1 MRLMSVVQIMYSA
14 PDTGSFLIKIEK
26 TRPKEGSE
34 RCKLCIQPDTSLFLN
49 PDLHGVSNSFARK
62 SAPDPSP
69 GNAAVLQ
76 RLYGSGKSASDPS
89 PGSTAVL
96 QRLYGNGSSKS
107 PGSTA
112 AAASIKSLQQ
122 PSWDACRTPSTSLL
136 FTWKSFVSAEK
147 IRWASFV
154 KNLIF

>member
-1 MRLMSVVQIMYSA
+1 MRLMSQVQIMYSA

-69 GNAAVLQ
+69 AIQLGLQ
-76 RLYGSGKSASDPS
+76 RLYGSGKSA

-136 FTWKSFVSAEK
+136 FTWKS
-147 IRWASFV
+147 
-154 KNLIF
+154 

>member
-1 MRLMSVVQIMYSA
+1 MRLMSVVPIMHSA
-14 PDTGSFLIKIEK
+14 PDTSSFLIKIEK
-26 TRPKEGSE
+26 TRPKKESE

-69 GNAAVLQ
+69 GNA
-76 RLYGSGKSASDPS
+76 
-89 PGSTAVL
+89 AVL

-147 IRWASFV
+147 IRWAV
-154 KNLIF
+154 LLNT

>member
-1 MRLMSVVQIMYSA
+1 MRLMSVVRIMHSA

-49 PDLHGVSNSFARK
+49 PDLHGVSSSFARK

-76 RLYGSGKSASDPS
+76 RLYGSGKSA

-96 QRLYGNGSSKS
+96 QILYGNGSSKS
-107 PGSTA
+107 PGNTA

-122 PSWDACRTPSTSLL
+122 PSWHAGHQAPLL

-154 KNLIF
+154 KNLTF